1 MAVLVWQE
9 LSELAVG
16 VVAVLCGA
24 GWDMVASRVRLAWH
38 GVVREGPGCVEK
50 DAVGVG
56 KVGGSK
62 RPLDAKVAK
71 PGCEGAVKGM
81 FGCDN

>member
-1 MAVLVWQE
+1 MGH
-9 LSELAVG
+9 SG
-16 VVAVLCGA
+16 VK
-24 GWDMVASRVRLAWH
+24 SRTCLTWSCHRS
-38 GVVREGPGCVEK
+38 PGCGEK

-62 RPLDAKVAK
+62 RPLDGKVAK

>member
-1 MAVLVWQE
+1 LTW
-9 LSELAVG
+9 S
-16 VVAVLCGA
+16 CHR
-24 GWDMVASRVRLAWH
+24 S
-38 GVVREGPGCVEK
+38 PGCGEK

-56 KVGGSK
+56 KVGGSN
-62 RPLDAKVAK
+62 RPLDGKVAK